1 MLFESAKQILID
13 VGAASNNSKTTFDVS
28 EEL

>member
-13 VGAASNNSKTTFDVS
+13 VGSKSTNSTVDFASLSK
-28 EEL
+28 L